1 MDVCRQ
7 EGPCSAGS
15 AQFESVRNRRDLRDV
30 TNVLVSRVL
39 SLTSF
44 HYPWGKRSFCGQSR
58 TGEPTEQNNGFL
70 LKRNDIDVLNVD
82 RNCFEEPG
90 SVVTAKLQWMWI
102 DSGG

>member
-1 MDVCRQ
+1 
-7 EGPCSAGS
+7 
-15 AQFESVRNRRDLRDV
+15 LRDV

-44 HYPWGKRSFCGQSR
+44 HYPWGKRSFCGRSR
-58 TGEPTEQNNGFL
+58 TGGPTERNNGSL

-82 RNCFEEPG
+82 RNCFEEPN
-90 SVVTAKLQWMWI
+90 SVVTARLQWMWI